1 MKDADENDYFELA
14 PYFAQNIILPI
25 YTLVDGIYHSIPQ
38 LADGRPFVESNLALI
53 DRIMAEDPE
62 YGFKLNETECIIL
75 CQTMSVVKFY
85 YKHGVLPNTEGKDN
99 LKQIEIESRA
109 MYDELM
115 EYIFD
120 LAENIFSVFPT
131 IREAFYQDEIAEKKR
146 ADEAKTLGLD
156 KTKKVIFIQLTND
169 GFADHVMS
177 LFGFFDYFIING
189 KSEFSERVR
198 ESDFCCITEVN
209 EVHEMFKKAMKATKR
224 SKKYKTLMSIR
235 DVVVVL
241 MLNNIFQKA
250 YFSDGGDDLHNLF
263 AGAIGID
270 DGIAVEEVRDFMF
283 KIAKNLE
290 VELCS
295 LANDMEGFRNAI
307 NPILEFPV

>member
-25 YTLVDGIYHSIPQ
+25 YTLVDGIYQSIPQ
-38 LADGRPFVESNLALI
+38 LGDGRPFVESNLALI

-177 LFGFFDYFIING
+177 LFSFFDYFIING